1 MDPFT
6 LALLGSSAASA
17 VGGLMGS
24 SASKRAAQEQAQASI
39 MSSLLQAQQADA
51 ARQQQERYFG
61 VAKGGYEPYQQFGQ
75 QSMNALARGMGL
87 TPGEGSGALM
97 TQPTI
102 TQLQMDPSYAFRE
115 QQGLQAVQR
124 QMAAGGL
131 GGSGAALKAAQRFGQ
146 DLASTEY
153 GNAYNRFMQ
162 NRANQINML
171 QGGTQTGFG
180 AAQGVGNLATGTG
193 TNIANTM
200 LGAGQ
205 ALGTGLE
212 QAGQARAS
220 GYMGGAAALT
230 QALQSPMQNYMAYSM
245 MNRFAPANRNAG
257 KNYGPQQG
265 YNPEGT
271 FFGNLFGY

>member
-6 LALLGSSAASA
+6 LALLGGSQI

-24 SASKRAAQEQAQASI
+24 RASKQAAQEQAQASM

-51 ARQQQERYFG
+51 ARQQQEKYFG
-61 VAKGGYEPYQQFGQ
+61 VAQGGYAPYQQFGQ

-87 TPGEGSGALM
+87 TGGPGAGALM
-97 TQPTI
+97 EQPTMA
-102 TQLQMDPSYAFRE
+102 QLQMDPSYAFRE
-115 QQGLQAVQR
+115 QQGMKAVQQ

-131 GGSGAALKAAQRFGQ
+131 GGSGSALKAAQRFGQ
-146 DLASTEY
+146 GLASEEY

-162 NRANQINML
+162 NRANVIGML

-205 ALGTGLE
+205 ALGQGLE

-220 GYMGGAAALT
+220 GYMGGATALS
-230 QALQSPMQNYMAYSM
+230 QALQSPAQNYMLYSM
-245 MNRFAPANRNAG
+245 MNRFQPAAAAPSANTSTAPMQLPG
-257 KNYGPQQG
+257 AMSPFSLY
-265 YNPEGT
+265 
-271 FFGNLFGY
+271 